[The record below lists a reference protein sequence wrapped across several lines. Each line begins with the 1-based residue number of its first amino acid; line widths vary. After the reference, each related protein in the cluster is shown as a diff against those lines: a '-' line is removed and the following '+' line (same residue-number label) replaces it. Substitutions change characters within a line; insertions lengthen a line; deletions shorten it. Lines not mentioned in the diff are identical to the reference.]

1 MSAGIITALQDL
13 IVEIR
18 TNGCDAAG
26 LGELQQIHNLAGQ
39 AVREGALMAKRSER
53 WAVEGFSSPGRWVAS
68 HTGLPTGRAK
78 AILREAE
85 SLEHMPHSQAA
96 ARQGLLDDARVQLLT
111 GCQRT
116 DSIRYDAEVDAM
128 LVGLDG
134 HRDLMVAAR
143 RWKECAG
150 AVNDPDPA
158 ELADPPA
165 EEPEWVRLT
174 ELLDG
179 RGRIE
184 GELNATNFAIVQ
196 AAFDKLVN
204 RYLNNRRNG
213 DPSLA
218 GAQINQLRAQ
228 ALVDLCDFS
237 LREPRGTAT
246 RSDRYRV
253 NLVVRVGQDGSWDPE
268 TPVPPEAMC
277 DSAFTRTVLSAQG
290 EVLDVGRATR
300 SWPDAIANAIRLRD
314 RHCTFP
320 GCDRPASWND
330 VHHCLDWNL
339 GGETKITNGALLCRW
354 HHTYIHRHHWTVRLD
369 VTQKPIFRRPD
380 GSIHQHHPAW
390 PQPQPPMCRPSG

>member
-1 MSAGIITALQDL
+1 MSAGILSALKTL

-18 TNGCDAAG
+18 ANGCDAGG
-26 LGELQQIHNLAGQ
+26 LSELQQIHNLASQ

-53 WAVEGFSSPGRWVAS
+53 WAVAGFTSPGRWVAS

-85 SLEHMPHSQAA
+85 SLEHMPHTQAA
-96 ARQGLLDDARVQLLT
+96 AHDGLLDDARVQLLT
-111 GCQRT
+111 GCQRM
-116 DSIRYDAEVDAM
+116 DPARYDADVDAM
-128 LVGLDG
+128 LLGLDG
-134 HRDLMVAAR
+134 HCDLMLAAR
-143 RWKECAG
+143 RWKECAR

-158 ELADPPA
+158 RLPDPPV

-196 AAFDKLVN
+196 AAIGKVTGW
-204 RYLNNRRNG
+204 YLNNRRNG
-213 DPSLA
+213 DQTLE
-218 GAQINQLRAQ
+218 GVQINQLQAQ

-237 LREPRGTAT
+237 LREPGGTTT

-253 NLVVRVGQDGSWDPE
+253 NLVVRLNEDGTWDPQA
-268 TPVPPEAMC
+268 PLPPEAMC
-277 DSAFTRTVLSAQG
+277 DSAFTRMVLSADG

-314 RHCTFP
+314 RHCRFP

-339 GGETKITNGALLCRW
+339 GGETKITNGCLLCRW
-354 HHTYIHRHHWTVRLD
+354 HHSYVHAKRWTVRLD
-369 VTQKPIFRRPD
+369 QHQKPIFRRPD
-380 GSIHQHHPAW
+380 GTVHQHEPQW
-390 PQPQPPMCRPSG
+390 PPPSPPEPPPRR